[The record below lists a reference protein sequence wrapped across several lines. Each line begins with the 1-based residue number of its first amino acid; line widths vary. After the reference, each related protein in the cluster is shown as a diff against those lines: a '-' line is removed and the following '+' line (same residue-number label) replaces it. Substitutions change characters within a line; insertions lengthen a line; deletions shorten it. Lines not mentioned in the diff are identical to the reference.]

1 MKIFLLEDDYSLN
14 EAIKEILELENHT
27 VDNFYDGEIAFNN
40 ILNNNYDLYILDINV
55 PNIDGLEV
63 LEKIKSISLNLN
75 VIIISANINIDLIKK
90 AYSLGCDDYLKKPF
104 DLEELVL
111 KINRYANKPNNINL
125 TENISFN
132 ISNKQLYFKNE
143 KIELTKNEKN
153 LLYLLIKDIGTT
165 ISYSQIEDFVYDGK
179 SKSSDS
185 IRSLVKRLRK
195 KLPENILLTSLN
207 DGYYI
212 KNNNFNFRLIYP

>member
-14 EAIKEILELENHT
+14 EAIKEILELENHI
-27 VDNFYDGEIAFNN
+27 VDNFYDGEIAFDN
-40 ILNNNYDLYILDINV
+40 ILNNKYDLYILDVNV

-90 AYSLGCDDYLKKPF
+90 AYFLGCDDYLKKPF

-111 KINRYANKPNNINL
+111 KLTRYEKRNNCISLTKEIYFNTFNK
-125 TENISFN
+125 E
-132 ISNKQLYFKNE
+132 LYLEDKR
-143 KIELTKNEKN
+143 IVLTKNEKN
-153 LLYLLIKDIGTT
+153 LLYLLIKDLGTT
-165 ISYSQIEDFVYDGK
+165 ISYSQIEDFVYEGK
-179 SKSSDS
+179 TKSSDS

-195 KLPENILLTSLN
+195 KLPENLLLNSLN

-212 KNNNFNFRLIYP
+212 KNNNL

>member
-14 EAIKEILELENHT
+14 EAIKEILELENHI
-27 VDNFYDGEIAFNN
+27 VDNFYDGEIAFDN

-75 VIIISANINIDLIKK
+75 VIIISANINIELIKE
-90 AYSLGCDDYLKKPF
+90 AYLLGCDDYLKKPF

-111 KINRYANKPNNINL
+111 KINRYSNKPKNINL

-132 ISNKQLYFKNE
+132 IFNKQLYFKNE

-153 LLYLLIKDIGTT
+153 LLYLLIRNIGTT
-165 ISYSQIEDFVYDGK
+165 ISYSQIEDFVYEGK

-185 IRSLVKRLRK
+185 IRSLIKRLRK
-195 KLPENILLTSLN
+195 KLPENILLNSLN

-212 KNNNFNFRLIYP
+212 KNNNLY